1 MMPRT
6 GYPVHPGRLGQ
17 YALLWHAAIA
27 QAHPAAHTILL
38 LSIGPMTVLAMILG
52 ALDAGMSGVIGWAL
66 CMPAIIMLF
75 AWTMCFVPGASGL
88 NTPAS
93 AQLAPGMRAR
103 LFELTVLLWGGTMA
117 VLTAGLLVLQD
128 GPALMLLLAMA
139 MTLGVAA
146 GMGCVQGS
154 WIMVLPLLGA
164 SLAGKLAPPWLL
176 DALRSPAATAVV
188 VAAMIPCAVL
198 VARALLPQAG
208 DRHWDMLAHRARML
222 GKGSKGFHFGGLAG
236 FAWHGL
242 TLGRDLARR
251 EPRALLMRA
260 LGPDI
265 VAATMASATAAGLT
279 FATLTYF
286 GRSVTTAG
294 VTEVLAPSASAM
306 TALILLSFLFQA
318 GSVPA
323 LVARSGSE
331 QALLRLAPAMPAEAQ
346 RFNRMLAH
354 GLLRQGLTIWACV
367 SATAVLMALVA
378 GARGNALAASACMCC
393 MTLPAIALALR
404 DHARAPSWSAIFYW
418 LFAVGLSLIGPLVG
432 AILFMSFSLPF
443 WASATI
449 AAIVVAGLLVY
460 RRLRLMEG
468 APFAYPAGR
477 LD

>member
-1 MMPRT
+1 MART
-6 GYPVHPGRLGQ
+6 AYPVHPGRLGQ
-17 YALLWHAAIA
+17 YGLLWHAAIA

-38 LSIGPMTVLAMILG
+38 WSMGLVTLFVTTAVALGP
-52 ALDAGMSGVIGWAL
+52 GMSTAIGWAL
-66 CMPAIIMLF
+66 CTPAVIMLF
-75 AWTMCFVPGASGL
+75 AWTMCFVPGATSL

-103 LFELTVLLWGGTMA
+103 LFELTVLLWGGAM
-117 VLTAGLLVLQD
+117 VLLTAGLLVLQE
-128 GPALMLLLAMA
+128 GSAPMLLLAMA
-139 MTLGVAA
+139 ITLGVAA
-146 GMGCVQGS
+146 GMGSVRGS

-176 DALRSPAATAVV
+176 DVLRSPAATVVV
-188 VAAMIPCAVL
+188 VATMIPCAVL

-222 GKGSKGFHFGGLAG
+222 GAGQKGFHSGGLAG

-242 TLGRDLARR
+242 TLERDLARR
-251 EPRALLMRA
+251 KPRPLLMRA

-265 VAATMASATAAGLT
+265 VAATVASGTVAGLT
-279 FATLTYF
+279 FATMTYF

-306 TALILLSFLFQA
+306 SALILLSFLFQA
-318 GSVPA
+318 GSVPS
-323 LVARSGSE
+323 LVARTRGE

-354 GLLRQGLTIWACV
+354 GLLRQGLTIWAFV

-393 MTLPAIALALR
+393 MISPAIALALR

-418 LFAVGLSLIGPLVG
+418 LFAVGLSITGPLAG
-432 AILFMSFSLPF
+432 AVLFMLFGQPF

-449 AAIVVAGLLVY
+449 ASLVFAGLLVH

-468 APFAYPAGR
+468 APFAFPAAR

>member
-1 MMPRT
+1 MIGRT
-6 GYPVHPGRLGQ
+6 GYPGHPGRLGQ
-17 YALLWHAAIA
+17 YGLLWHAAIE

-38 LSIGPMTVLAMILG
+38 LSMGLMTLLVTIVG
-52 ALDAGMSGVIGWAL
+52 ALGPGMSGAIGWAL
-66 CMPAIIMLF
+66 CTPAIVMLF
-75 AWTMCFVPGASGL
+75 AWTMCFVPGATGL

-103 LFELTVLLWGGTMA
+103 LFELTVLLWGGAMA

-128 GPALMLLLAMA
+128 GPAPMLLLAMA

-146 GMGCVQGS
+146 GMGGVQGG

-176 DALRSPAATAVV
+176 DALRTPAATAMV
-188 VAAMIPCAVL
+188 VATMIPCAVL

-208 DRHWDMLAHRARML
+208 DRHWDMLAHRARAL
-222 GKGSKGFHFGGLAG
+222 GKGSNSFHSGGLAG
-236 FAWHGL
+236 YAWHGL

-265 VAATMASATAAGLT
+265 VAATVASATIAGLT
-279 FATLTYF
+279 FAALTYF

-294 VTEVLAPSASAM
+294 VTEALAPSSSAM

-318 GSVPA
+318 GSVPS
-323 LVARSGSE
+323 LVARSRSE

-346 RFNRMLAH
+346 RFNRLLAH
-354 GLLRQGLTIWACV
+354 GLLRQGLTIWIFV

-393 MTLPAIALALR
+393 MTSPAIALALR
-404 DHARAPSWSAIFYW
+404 DHARAPAWSAVFYW
-418 LFAVGLSLIGPLVG
+418 LFAVGLSLIGPLAG
-432 AILFMSFSLPF
+432 AILFMLFDLPF

-449 AAIVVAGLLVY
+449 ASIVVAGLLVH

-468 APFAYPAGR
+468 APFAFPAGR
-477 LD
+477 LE